1 MSTESNKRKLKNHFK
16 DEWLQQKDYKDCT
29 KKILEDE

>member
-1 MSTESNKRKLKNHFK
+1 MSTESNKRKLKKHFK
-16 DEWLQQKDYKDCT
+16 DEWLQQKDYKDSR